1 MLVLLRKVG
10 QSIVID
16 GQILVTVSK
25 VRSNRVL
32 LGITAPEGTPV
43 HRKEIAIR
51 RNSGGDRAK
60 GPSPDAEGGND
71 SSRPDR
77 SMETEP

>member
-1 MLVLLRKVG
+1 MLVLLRRVG

-51 RNSGGDRAK
+51 SSAGKGRDRAK
-60 GPSPDAEGGND
+60 GPGPDAEGGND
-71 SSRPDR
+71 ASRPEG
-77 SMETEP
+77 STEP